1 MLRSLSS
8 GVTGVNANQTLLDVV
23 GNNIANSNTPAFK
36 RSIVNFQELM
46 SQTRSSGTA
55 PTAERGGINPQQI
68 GLGTSVGSITVDQTN
83 GNINYTGTKS
93 DMAIDGDGYFI
104 LRNGTTN
111 IYSRAG
117 NFIKD
122 GNGNLVQRG
131 TGYKLLG
138 FKMYDDPLNPGSKI
152 TGTDLSDVIIPTGQK
167 LAAKPTSTVGF
178 KCNLNSEVD
187 TVLPMGLNAK
197 DMTFSGEING
207 TKYSSITFAEGPD
220 PAHFLNMTLTD
231 DSGTSTTIP
240 LALSGVNATS
250 GLPSLVQ
257 SGGPYSLGNPASAV
271 TVSFDDATGQVSI
284 SDTATGKGLWSG
296 DIGPSMNYEVLELD
310 DGAGNKTPYL
320 VEFNDEADGGRTI
333 NVWGDNGA
341 TPSAMALSSAS
352 LGVNNDGTFNIP
364 TGTPATLTL
373 GAAGASPV
381 TLNIA
386 ATSSEKGISLSD
398 STSGSTLDTINMKTA
413 STHNTKYDIYDS
425 QGNGYTLETSWEK
438 VDNNTWRWR
447 TWCPNNENIDINNN
461 TGLVMFSP
469 DGLVESVVDANGGDT
484 SAININ
490 FGSLGAG
497 DATIQLDF
505 TGKTLGKDPIDAVTQ
520 FGSGFTTKEYYQDG
534 YAMGILNNYSVG
546 SDGVVKGIYS
556 NGQTEDL
563 FTVGLAVFSNSS
575 GLEKM
580 GEGAYRSTSNSG
592 IPQIVKPDEGGA
604 GKIAG
609 SSLEDSNVNLTSE
622 FVNLIKGQRGFQASA
637 RVITTSDQV
646 LEELMNIKR

>member
-23 GNNIANSNTPAFK
+23 GNNIANSNTTAFK

-46 SQTRSSGTA
+46 SQTQSSGTA
-55 PTAERGGINPQQI
+55 PTAERGGTNPQQI

-83 GNINYTGTKS
+83 GNINYTGNKS

-104 LRNGTTN
+104 LRNGATN
-111 IYSRAG
+111 VYSRAG

-131 TGYKLLG
+131 TGYKLRG
-138 FKMYDDPLNPGSKI
+138 FKMYDDPLNPGTKI
-152 TGTDLSDVIIPTGQK
+152 TGTDLTDVNIPTGQK
-167 LAAKPTSTVGF
+167 LAAKPTSAVGF
-178 KCNLNSEVD
+178 KCNLNSKVS
-187 TVLPMGLNAK
+187 TVLPMGLNAR

-220 PAHFLNMTLTD
+220 PAHFLNMILTD
-231 DSGTSTTIP
+231 DSGNSTTIP
-240 LALSGVNATS
+240 MALSGVNATS

-271 TVSFDDATGQVSI
+271 TVSFDDETGQVSI

-296 DIGPSMNYEVLELD
+296 DIGPSMNYEVLEL
-310 DGAGNKTPYL
+310 GAGNKTPYL
-320 VEFNDEADGGRTI
+320 VEFNDEADGGRTL
-333 NVWGDNGA
+333 NVWGDDG
-341 TPSAMALSSAS
+341 TGTMALSPAS
-352 LGVNNDGTFNIP
+352 LGVNDDGTFNIP
-364 TGTPATLTL
+364 TGTVPTVK
-373 GAAGASPV
+373 AGTT

-386 ATSSEKGISLSD
+386 ATSSEKGISISD
-398 STSGSTLDTINMKTA
+398 STSGSILKTVNLKTA

-447 TWCPNNENIDINNN
+447 TWCPNNGDIHISNN
-461 TGLVMFSP
+461 TGLVRFSP
-469 DGLVESVVDANGGDT
+469 DGLVENVVDANGGDT

-490 FGSLGAG
+490 FGSLGAD

-534 YAMGILNNYSVG
+534 YPMGILNDYSVG
-546 SDGVVKGIYS
+546 SDGVVKGVYS

-575 GLEKM
+575 GLEKL
-580 GEGAYRSTSNSG
+580 GEGAYRSTPNSG
-592 IPQIVKPDEGGA
+592 IPQIVKPNEGGA

-637 RVITTSDQV
+637 RVITTSDEV